1 LIVFF
6 NCAKIPVTKD
16 RFYEYVTLVIQYRLW
31 RRYLTKMSDE
41 MKEVTAG
48 NEAMLIAPN
57 CPGGRLYTVRAGDSM
72 FFIAKRFNISLQ
84 SLIQANPQIADPNL
98 IYPGQIL
105 CVPTGGPGPGM
116 CPQGQMYRVQAGDT
130 MFEIARRN
138 NISLTAL
145 IAANP
150 QISNPD
156 LIFPGQLLCIPVSGA
171 IAMPLPKP
179 PVLPE
184 PPVMLPPEMPM
195 PYPPIA
201 PCPPEMPPMP
211 CPPEMPPMP
220 CPPVAPYLRPLPTP
234 IAPGPTQ
241 PPCQYPMPVYVV
253 VPWEECPYRPKKK
266 KCTHH
271 KHKRCR

>member
-1 LIVFF
+1 
-6 NCAKIPVTKD
+6 
-16 RFYEYVTLVIQYRLW
+16 
-31 RRYLTKMSDE
+31 MSDE
-41 MKEVTAG
+41 MKELAAG
-48 NEAMLIAPN
+48 NEAMSIAPD

-84 SLIQANPQIADPNL
+84 SLIQANPQVADPNL

-105 CVPTGGPGPGM
+105 CIPMGGSGPIPNCPGV
-116 CPQGQMYRVQAGDT
+116 QVYRVQAGDT

-156 LIFPGQLLCIPVSGA
+156 LIFPGQLICIPGSGP
-171 IAMPLPKP
+171 IDMPVPQ
-179 PVLPE
+179 
-184 PPVMLPPEMPM
+184 PPEMPM
-195 PYPPIA
+195 PCLPIA
-201 PCPPEMPPMP
+201 PCPPEKPMPRPPMAP
-211 CPPEMPPMP
+211 CPPEMPMPRPPMAP
-220 CPPVAPYLRPLPTP
+220 CPSVRPYMPGKPMAP
-234 IAPGPTQ
+234 IQTQ

-266 KCTHH
+266 RCTHH

>member
-1 LIVFF
+1 
-6 NCAKIPVTKD
+6 
-16 RFYEYVTLVIQYRLW
+16 
-31 RRYLTKMSDE
+31 MSDE
-41 MKEVTAG
+41 MKELAAG
-48 NEAMLIAPN
+48 NEAMSIAPD

-105 CVPTGGPGPGM
+105 CLPMEGPGPGP
-116 CPQGQMYRVQAGDT
+116 CPQGQVYRVQAGDT

-156 LIFPGQLLCIPVSGA
+156 LIFPGQLICIPGPGA
-171 IAMPLPKP
+171 IAMPVPK
-179 PVLPE
+179 
-184 PPVMLPPEMPM
+184 PPEMPM
-195 PYPPIA
+195 PCPPMA
-201 PCPPEMPPMP
+201 PCPPEMPMPRPPMAP
-211 CPPEMPPMP
+211 CPPEMPMPRPPMAPCPPEMPMPRPPMAP
-220 CPPVAPYLRPLPTP
+220 CPPVRPYMPGKPMDP
-234 IAPGPTQ
+234 IQTQ

-266 KCTHH
+266 KCGRKH
-271 KHKRCR
+271 KHCR